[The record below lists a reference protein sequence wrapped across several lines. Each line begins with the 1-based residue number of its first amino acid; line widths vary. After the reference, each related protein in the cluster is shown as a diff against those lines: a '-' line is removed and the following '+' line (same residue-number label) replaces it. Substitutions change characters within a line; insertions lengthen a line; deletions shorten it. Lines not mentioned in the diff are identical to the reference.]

1 MRSRILTL
9 LTIVAVLFF
18 MPKRLLAQ
26 HRPAP
31 IVEAIVGWSGF
42 IDEASDY
49 FTTVGGGVRWFA
61 TPRLAIGP
69 EGSYL
74 SGKFEASSLI
84 ITGNITF
91 DFIRDDGRRPVVPY
105 LAAGGGYMRQK
116 TLVGTGPGS
125 TALATFTSSEATASG
140 GIGARIALGSHV
152 FVAPE
157 FRLGWEPET
166 RIAVT
171 IGIRPG
177 GRPKRQVTPR
187 AEPVPLRSESIPTHR
202 EDERSAGAHRPTA
215 TSHRGERRVAA
226 TSLPNP

>member
-1 MRSRILTL
+1 MRSRILTF

-26 HRPAP
+26 DGPAP
-31 IVEAIVGWSGF
+31 IVEAVVGRSGF
-42 IDEASDY
+42 IDEAWDY
-49 FTTVGGGVRWFA
+49 FTTVGGGVRWFV

-74 SGKFEASSLI
+74 SGKFEASSVI

-91 DFIRDDGRRPVVPY
+91 DFIRDDGGRPVVPY

-125 TALATFTSSEATASG
+125 TARATFTSSEATGSG

-177 GRPKRQVTPR
+177 GRPKRQSPTR
-187 AEPVPLRSESIPTHR
+187 DGSASSATRTLFDGLRNSSQTR
-202 EDERSAGAHRPTA
+202 
-215 TSHRGERRVAA
+215 
-226 TSLPNP
+226 

>member
-1 MRSRILTL
+1 MRSRILTF

-26 HRPAP
+26 DRPAP
-31 IVEAIVGWSGF
+31 IVEAVVGWSGF
-42 IDEASDY
+42 IDEAWDY
-49 FTTVGGGVRWFA
+49 FTTVGGGVRWFV

-74 SGKFEASSLI
+74 SGKFEASSVI

-91 DFIRDDGRRPVVPY
+91 DFIRDDGRRRVVPY

-125 TALATFTSSEATASG
+125 TARATFTSSEATASG

-177 GRPKRQVTPR
+177 G
-187 AEPVPLRSESIPTHR
+187 
-202 EDERSAGAHRPTA
+202 TA
-215 TSHRGERRVAA
+215 PETSHPSR
-226 TSLPNP
+226 